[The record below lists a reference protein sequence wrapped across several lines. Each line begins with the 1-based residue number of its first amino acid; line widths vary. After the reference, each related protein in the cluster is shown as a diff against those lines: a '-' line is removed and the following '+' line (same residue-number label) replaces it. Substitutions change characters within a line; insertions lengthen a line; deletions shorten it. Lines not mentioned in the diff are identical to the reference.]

1 MQKVRKTQCTDLLCS
16 SKNSLS
22 TSFCPQTSVQG
33 SPPKK
38 KQKKKFFEPI
48 LNLYTTVNS
57 SNKPRKVPYTDFGPK
72 KTISHFQDF
81 LLL

>member
-1 MQKVRKTQCTDLLCS
+1 MHWFVMQLKKLSLDLF
-16 SKNSLS
+16 LS
-22 TSFCPQTSVQG
+22 TNLSTRFPT
-33 SPPKK
+33 KK
-38 KQKKKFFEPI
+38 KTTKKFFEPI

-72 KTISHFQDF
+72 KTISHFRDF

>member
-1 MQKVRKTQCTDLLCS
+1 MHWFVMQLKKLSLDLF
-16 SKNSLS
+16 LS
-22 TSFCPQTSVQG
+22 TNLSTRFPT
-33 SPPKK
+33 KK
-38 KQKKKFFEPI
+38 KTKKKFFEPI

-72 KTISHFQDF
+72 KTISRFQDF

>member
-1 MQKVRKTQCTDLLCS
+1 MHWFVMQLKKLSRPLFVHKPQYKVPHQK
-16 SKNSLS
+16 KN
-22 TSFCPQTSVQG
+22 
-33 SPPKK
+33 
-38 KQKKKFFEPI
+38 KKKFFEPI